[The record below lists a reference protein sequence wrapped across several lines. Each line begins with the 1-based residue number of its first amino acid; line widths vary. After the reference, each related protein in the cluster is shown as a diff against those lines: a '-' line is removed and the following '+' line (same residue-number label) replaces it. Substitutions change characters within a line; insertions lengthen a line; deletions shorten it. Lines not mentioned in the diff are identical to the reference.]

1 MAQEKSVW
9 SLVPF
14 HHTILFSNDCTGHNE
29 NKNIREIEIKTTISF
44 SLLKFTRQ
52 PGGQSDM
59 V

>member
-1 MAQEKSVW
+1 MAQEKCMVAR
-9 SLVPF
+9 
-14 HHTILFSNDCTGHNE
+14 TIPAYNNFLNDCTGRNE
-29 NKNIREIEIKTTISF
+29 NKNIREIEIKTTIVF

>member
-1 MAQEKSVW
+1 MLLKEEQTTV
-9 SLVPF
+9 L
-14 HHTILFSNDCTGHNE
+14 
-29 NKNIREIEIKTTISF
+29 REIEIKTTIVF